1 MITLTGAGLSGP
13 SVGGGTTVFQ
23 DDFNQPSSEL
33 SLNVPDTGTGYTLLI
48 QTTGDIE
55 TDGFGA
61 AAANGS
67 TSEGALYTLDATYS
81 SADYSIEV
89 TQTVSGSLD
98 ETNTLAVRV
107 QDSSNMYAVLYNGD
121 SSQLYSKML
130 GTWNTI
136 GSSGLGVFDLST
148 AKLEIDGTTLR
159 FLIDGLE
166 ELNETVIDHSMAG
179 KAGIGMG
186 AGINVGDDMA
196 SQEWA
201 DVVVIS

>member
-1 MITLTGAGLSGP
+1 MITLTGAGSSGTGG
-13 SVGGGTTVFQ
+13 GGGTTVFQ

-33 SLNVPDTGTGYTLLI
+33 SLNIPDTGTGYTLLI
-48 QTTGDIE
+48 QITGDIQ

-81 SADYSIEV
+81 SADYSVEV
-89 TQTVSGSLD
+89 TQNISGSFD
-98 ETNTLAVRV
+98 ETNILAVRV
-107 QDSSNMYAVLYNGD
+107 QDSDNMYAVLYNGD
-121 SSQLYSKML
+121 SSQLYTKML
-130 GTWNTI
+130 GTWNTV

-148 AKLEIDGTTLR
+148 AKLDISGTTLR

-166 ELNETVIDHSMAG
+166 ELNETVVDHSLAG

-186 AGINVGDDMA
+186 AIINVGDDMNA
-196 SQEWA
+196 QEWA
-201 DVVVIS
+201 DVIVIS